1 MPSART
7 WKRLGWAA
15 GATVGMP
22 LLATLVALGWLFSPP
37 GEDWVRRKALEAA
50 ADALHGKVDAATLQ
64 LSPTRVRLEGLT
76 VSTPEGEPALRVAA
90 LDLRFHPLALLDRRI
105 HVEELELEG
114 VDLPLKQDA
123 RGLGLARALA
133 SKQPSTEPLPRLS
146 FQVDRLSLSPATLSF
161 TDATGPEP
169 KEVLR
174 AGPLAFTASAS
185 GTTVP
190 LAVKSRLAL
199 SGPVATPVEGPLS
212 LALELALDGDA
223 VGASGTLQLAG
234 AGFAFSGKRN
244 GTERAEVT
252 LSELR
257 LPPETAKALAGT
269 WPLQLPL
276 TGNARLEQDGNFV
289 QLDAKAAAGQARV
302 TAAST
307 VDLARFR
314 LEKLSVKGESVDLS
328 ELLAG
333 GPASTLSLSLEASGY
348 GGMDTL
354 TGQLALDVLPG
365 TLRRQEV
372 GPVRVRATAKDGQV
386 EVQSLEARLP
396 GASLRVA
403 GRGTARQLALRGEL
417 EATDLSAVSRAVA
430 AFTASEPVPLSGRG
444 RLSVSTSGPVQGL
457 AVTLSGR
464 FPVLA
469 SGAARLESVELSAT
483 LPDVRR
489 PWESSGKLKVAVLEV
504 SGRRFK
510 ELSAAVST
518 RGRTFQAD
526 AQLRGLTSLV
536 FHAGG
541 TLDRDRAG
549 MQLETLGLDY
559 PEAHWALRAPVGL
572 RFEEG
577 LQVGMLTVAAKGQS
591 LSVQGGLR
599 GGRLDTTL
607 TLEQLELARLPSALV
622 SPDLRL
628 AGQLSGTVRATG
640 RTARPAVDAELQLSG
655 GRVQGLED
663 VSLQLRAGFKEDRLR
678 GSALLS
684 SAPGRLR
691 TTFDLP
697 VKGLERKA
705 HEPLSLQL
713 ELSQLDVARLLR
725 ALGEEARAAGQ
736 LAGTLQLQGFA
747 DAPLPT
753 LHLEGTGLRAEGWP
767 ADDSAPAAAQLD
779 VRADEAG
786 ALSGVLLLDA
796 LGGRVRAE
804 LHSPLTLA
812 GLRDPPP
819 DAAALR
825 AVPLRYAVD
834 AGPFPAAALAEG
846 LQGELSLSVRGAG
859 PARAPEGE
867 ATVSVKGLRR
877 PGGESVFGTLTVK
890 AGPERVAFD
899 AALERTVSPLLQLEG
914 AVEASLGALLE
925 DALHREAPLRAK
937 LSLSPSSLAGLAALA
952 GKPLAVQGEATAEL
966 DVGGTLALPQA
977 RLSVKADR
985 LGTSGQALGALAL
998 SATANGGRAEV
1009 TGNLSAPGGG
1019 VLTLSLRAPVDH
1031 SLAALARGLD
1041 AATVP
1046 LEGQV
1051 KADRV
1056 DLSFLTGAHPKLRT
1070 LAGTLDVAGQ
1080 LRGTAAAPQF
1090 NGMAEWKDGRVAWVG
1105 YGAYRDVNLRLRAT
1119 HERARLENFSLSAG
1133 GGTLT
1138 ANGDAV
1144 RRAAGWSFTS
1154 EVKLAH
1160 FPLILD
1166 DQLYAFATTQAAL
1179 DGEWSAGLTDITELR
1194 MPDGMDVELPQVKRK
1209 DLQDLDRPE
1218 DVFRVQH
1225 GRWLDGLPR
1234 RLREAKARAG
1244 TEPEPPGRTWRAAL
1258 FTGRG
1263 VVVRGMDL
1271 VAVMNLEEG
1280 FRVEYQDALR
1290 LFGEVKLPSGRFE
1303 ALGRRFVLQKDSTVK
1318 FQGPAKSPLVN
1329 VSAAWTSEREQV
1341 TVTLAVRGTG
1351 SELQLKPT
1359 SQPPLP
1365 ETDIYTLLATG
1376 RRQLKRGS
1384 GSSMTG
1390 AEAATVVGSALA
1402 SQLRKTLPAKVPLDV
1417 LTVEAG
1423 EEGSLSGSRLEAGT
1437 YVTDKVYVGYTGR
1450 LGANA
1455 QRGENG
1461 HEVRFE
1467 YQVTP
1472 QWSLEAS
1479 FGDALSGGADLVWTK
1494 DY

>member
-7 WKRLGWAA
+7 WKRLGWGA
-15 GATVGMP
+15 GAVVAAP
-22 LLATLVALGWLFSPP
+22 LVAALVALGWLFSST
-37 GEDWVRRKALEAA
+37 GEDWVRLKGLEAA
-50 ADALHGKVDAATLQ
+50 AGALHGKVDAAKLQ
-64 LSPTRVRLEGLT
+64 LSPTHVRLEGLT
-76 VSTPEGEPALRVAA
+76 VSTPEGEPALRAAA
-90 LDLRFHPLALLDRRI
+90 LDLRFHPLALLDRHV
-105 HVEELELEG
+105 HVEALALEDVE
-114 VDLPLKQDA
+114 LPLEQDA
-123 RGLGLARALA
+123 RGLNLARALA
-133 SKQPSTEPLPRLS
+133 SRQPSTEPLPKLS
-146 FQVDRLSLSPATLSF
+146 FQVDRVSLSPITVSF

-169 KEVLR
+169 RTLLR

-190 LAVKSRLAL
+190 LAVKSQLAL
-199 SGPVATPVEGPLS
+199 SGPVVAPVAGPLS
-212 LALELALDGDA
+212 LALEAGLDGDA
-223 VGASGTLQLAG
+223 VDGHGTLQLAG
-234 AGFAFSGKRN
+234 AGFAFSGKRT

-257 LPPETAKALAGT
+257 LPPETARALTGT

-276 TGNARLEQDGNFV
+276 AGKARLSQDGNFV
-289 QLDAKAAAGQARV
+289 QLDTETSAGKARV

-314 LEKLSVKGESVDLS
+314 LEKLAVKGESVDLS

-333 GPASTLSLSLEASGY
+333 GPASDLSLSLEASGY
-348 GGMDTL
+348 GSLDTL
-354 TGQLALDVLPG
+354 SGQLALDVLPG
-365 TLRRQEV
+365 TLRKQEV

-396 GASLRVA
+396 GAALRVS
-403 GRGTARQLALRGEL
+403 GKGTARQLALRGEL
-417 EATDLSAVSRAVA
+417 DAFDLSAVSRAA
-430 AFTASEPVPLSGRG
+430 AALSASAPVPLSGRG

-469 SGAARLESVELSAT
+469 SGKARLESLELSAT

-489 PWESSGKLKVAVLEV
+489 PWESSGKLEVAVLEV

-510 ELSAAVST
+510 EVSAAVST

-541 TLDRDRAG
+541 TLDKDRAG

-577 LQVGMLTVAAKGQS
+577 LQVGTLTVAAKGQS
-591 LSVQGGLR
+591 LSVR
-599 GGRLDTTL
+599 GGVRAGKLDATVA
-607 TLEQLELARLPSALV
+607 LEHFDLARLPAALMP
-622 SPDLRL
+622 PDLQL
-628 AGQLSGTVRATG
+628 AGELSGTVRAVG
-640 RTARPAVDAELQLSG
+640 RTAQPAVEAELQLSG
-655 GRVQGLED
+655 GRVQGLEEL
-663 VSLQLRAGFKEDRLR
+663 SLQLHAGYKEDRLR
-678 GSALLS
+678 GSAALS
-684 SAPGRLR
+684 SVPGRLR

-697 VKGLERKA
+697 LKGLEQKT
-705 HEPLSLQL
+705 HEPLALQL

-725 ALGEEARAAGQ
+725 ALGQEARAVGQ
-736 LAGTLQLQGFA
+736 LSGTLQLQGFA
-747 DAPLPT
+747 DAPLPR
-753 LHLEGTGLRAEGWP
+753 LHLEGTGLRAGDFPAEG
-767 ADDSAPAAAQLD
+767 SAPAAAQLD
-779 VRADEAG
+779 VGADDAG

-812 GLRDPPP
+812 GLRDDPP

-834 AGPFPAAALAEG
+834 AAPLPASALAEG
-846 LQGELSLSVRGAG
+846 LQGELSVTLRGQG
-859 PARAPEGE
+859 PLRAPEGE
-867 ATVSVKGLRR
+867 VTLAAKGLRR
-877 PGGESVFGTLTVK
+877 PGGESVSGTLSVK
-890 AGPERVAFD
+890 AGAERVAFD
-899 AALERTVSPLLQLEG
+899 GAFERSVAPLLQLDG
-914 AVEASLGALLE
+914 TVEASLGALLE

-937 LSLSPSSLAGLAALA
+937 LSLPPSSLAGLAALA
-952 GKPLAVQGEATAEL
+952 GRPLAVQGEAAAEL
-966 DVGGTLALPQA
+966 ELDGTLARPQA

-985 LGTSGQALGALAL
+985 LGASGQALGALAL
-998 SATANGGRAEV
+998 TASAGGGRAEV

-1019 VLTLSLRAPVDH
+1019 VLALSLRAPLET
-1031 SLAALARGLD
+1031 SLAALVAGVD
-1041 AATVP
+1041 PTTVP
-1046 LEGQV
+1046 LEGRLN
-1051 KADRV
+1051 AERV

-1080 LRGTAAAPQF
+1080 LRGTAGSPQF
-1090 NGMAEWKDGRVAWVG
+1090 TGVAEWKDGRVAWLG
-1105 YGAYRDVNLRLRAT
+1105 YGAYRDVNLKLRAT

-1133 GGTLT
+1133 GGTFT
-1138 ANGDAV
+1138 ASGDTL
-1144 RRAAGWSFTS
+1144 RRPTGWTFEGQLKFSR
-1154 EVKLAH
+1154 

-1166 DQLYAFATTQAAL
+1166 DQLYAFATTEATL
-1179 DGEWSAGLTDITELR
+1179 TGKWSEGLTDITELR
-1194 MPDGMDVELPQVKRK
+1194 MPEGMEVELPQVKRK

-1244 TEPEPPGRTWRAAL
+1244 TEPTPPGRTWRTAL
-1258 FTGRG
+1258 YTGRG

-1341 TVTLAVRGTG
+1341 TVTMAVRGTG

-1365 ETDIYTLLATG
+1365 ESDIYTLLATG

>member
-1 MPSART
+1 MPSRRT

-15 GATVGMP
+15 GAAAGVP
-22 LLATLVALGWLFSPP
+22 LLATLAALGWLFSPP
-37 GEDWVRRKALEAA
+37 GEDWARRKGLEAA
-50 ADALHGKVDAATLQ
+50 AGALHGKVDAAKLQ
-64 LSPTRVRLEGLT
+64 LSPSRVRLEQLT
-76 VSTPEGEPALRVAA
+76 VSTPEGQPALRAAA
-90 LDLRFHPLALLDRRI
+90 LELHFHPLALLDRHV
-105 HVEELELEG
+105 HVEELKLEG
-114 VDLPLKQDA
+114 VELPLEQDA
-123 RGLGLARALA
+123 RGLNLARALA
-133 SKQPSTEPLPRLS
+133 SKEPSTGPLPKLS
-146 FQVDRLSLSPATLSF
+146 FQVDRVSVSPLAVSF
-161 TDATGPEP
+161 TDATGPGPREA
-169 KEVLR
+169 LR
-174 AGPLAFTASAS
+174 AGPLSFTASTAGS
-185 GTTVP
+185 TVP
-190 LAVKSRLAL
+190 LSVKAQLAL
-199 SGPVATPVEGPLS
+199 SGPVAAPVAGPLS
-212 LALELALDGDA
+212 LALEATLDGEA
-223 VGASGTLQLAG
+223 VGGRGTLQWAG
-234 AGFAFSGKRN
+234 ASLAFSGKRD

-257 LPPETAKALAGT
+257 LPPDTARALAGT

-276 TGNARLEQDGNFV
+276 SGNARLEQAGNFI
-289 QLDAKAAAGQARV
+289 QLDAGASAGQARV
-302 TAAST
+302 TAAASL
-307 VDLARFR
+307 DLARFR

-333 GPASTLSLSLEASGY
+333 GPTSNLSLSLEASGH
-348 GGMDTL
+348 GNLDTL

-365 TLRRQEV
+365 TLRKQEV

-386 EVQSLEARLP
+386 EVQALEARLP
-396 GASLRVA
+396 GAALRVS
-403 GRGTARQLALRGEL
+403 GRGTARQLALRGDL
-417 EATDLSAVSRAVA
+417 DASDLSAVSRAVA

-457 AVTLSGR
+457 AVTVSGR

-469 SGAARLESVELSAT
+469 SGPARLQSVELSAT
-483 LPDVRR
+483 LPDARR

-541 TLDRDRAG
+541 TLDRDRGG

-559 PEAHWALRAPVGL
+559 PEAHWALRAPAGL
-572 RFEEG
+572 RFDDG
-577 LQVGMLTVAAKGQS
+577 LQVGTLTVAAKGQS
-591 LSVQGGLR
+591 LSVKGGLR
-599 GGRLDTTL
+599 GGRLDATL
-607 TLEQLELARLPSALV
+607 TLEQLDLARLPSALM
-622 SPDLRL
+622 PAELHL
-628 AGQLSGTVRATG
+628 AGQLSGAVRAAG
-640 RTARPAVDAELQLSG
+640 RTSRPAVDAELQLSG

-663 VSLQLRAGFKEDRLR
+663 VSLQLRAGYKEDRLR

-691 TTFDLP
+691 STFDLP
-697 VKGLERKA
+697 LKGLEQQS
-705 HEPLSLQL
+705 HEPLALQL
-713 ELSQLDVARLLR
+713 EVSQLDVAGLLR
-725 ALGEEARAAGQ
+725 ALGREAQALGQ
-736 LAGTLQLQGFA
+736 VAGTLRLQGFA

-753 LHLEGTGLRAEGWP
+753 LHLEGTGLRAGGWP
-767 ADDSAPAAAQLD
+767 AEGSAPAAAQLD

-804 LHSPLTLA
+804 LHTPLTLA
-812 GLRDPPP
+812 GLRENPP

-825 AVPLRYAVD
+825 AVPVRYAVD
-834 AGPFPAAALAEG
+834 AGPLPASALAEG
-846 LQGELSLSVRGAG
+846 LQGDVSLSVRGSG
-859 PARAPEGE
+859 PAQAPEGE
-867 ATVSVKGLRR
+867 ATVTVRGLRR
-877 PGGESVFGTLTVK
+877 PGGESVSGTLSVK

-899 AALERTVSPLLQLEG
+899 GALERTVSPLLRLDG
-914 AVEASLGALLE
+914 AVEAPLGALLE
-925 DALHREAPLRAK
+925 EALHREAPVRAK
-937 LSLSPSSLAGLAALA
+937 LSLPPNSLAGLAALA
-952 GKPLAVQGEATAEL
+952 GRPLAVQGEATAEL
-966 DVGGTLALPQA
+966 NLDGTLAHPRAQ
-977 RLSVKADR
+977 LSAKADR
-985 LGTSGQALGALAL
+985 LGASGQALGALAL
-998 SATANGGRAEV
+998 SATVGGGRAEL

-1019 VLTLSLRAPVDH
+1019 VLTLGLRAPLDT
-1031 SLAALARGLD
+1031 SLAGLAAGVE
-1041 AATVP
+1041 ASAVP

-1051 KADRV
+1051 KAERV

-1080 LRGTAAAPQF
+1080 VRGTAAAPQF
-1090 NGMAEWKDGRVAWVG
+1090 NGVAEWKNGRVAWVG
-1105 YGAYRDVNLRLRAT
+1105 YGAYRDVNLKLRAT
-1119 HERARLENFSLSAG
+1119 HERARLENLSLSAG
-1133 GGTLT
+1133 GGTFT
-1138 ANGDAV
+1138 ANGDAQ
-1144 RRAAGWSFTS
+1144 RRAAGWSFTG
-1154 EVKLAH
+1154 EVKLAR

-1179 DGEWSAGLTDITELR
+1179 DGEWSEGLTDITELR
-1194 MPDGMDVELPQVKRK
+1194 MPEGMDVELPQVKRK

-1234 RLREAKARAG
+1234 RLREARARAG
-1244 TEPEPPGRTWRAAL
+1244 AEPGPPGRTWRAAL
-1258 FTGRG
+1258 YTGRG
-1263 VVVRGMDL
+1263 VVVRGLDL

-1303 ALGRRFVLQKDSTVK
+1303 VLGRRFVLQKDSTVK
-1318 FQGPAKSPLVN
+1318 FQGPAKAPLVN

-1341 TVTLAVRGTG
+1341 TVTMAVRGTG

-1365 ETDIYTLLATG
+1365 ESDIYTLLATG